1 MPRRK
6 MTQWF
11 KDSRASK
18 IKIEKARKNKDWAGI
33 KSATVALHNANKT
46 RVALTKNG
54 RRVQILETH
63 EDVDLVVDDG
73 KYLMRPPL
81 VGRHAADL
89 QALLD
94 REGVSCIVLCRE
106 PKTQLGFCPI
116 VILGD
121 TTTVR
126 SQVGEPINPNKPTVK
141 WFDSAT
147 DELGRTVL
155 DKKDTFATNDRKLD
169 YLLGHLSAVPVCDGL
184 YFAIVEICDAL
195 LGANE

>member
-1 MPRRK
+1 

-18 IKIEKARKNKDWAGI
+18 IKIVKARKNNDWAML
-33 KSATVALHNANKT
+33 KSAIVLLQNANKV

-54 RRVQILETH
+54 KRVQILETH
-63 EDVDLVVDDG
+63 EDVDLVVNDG

-81 VGRHAADL
+81 VGRNAADL
-89 QALLD
+89 QTALD
-94 REGVSCIVLCRE
+94 QKGVSCIVLCRE

-116 VILGD
+116 VTLGD

-126 SQVGEPINPNKPTVK
+126 SQVGEPTNPNKPTVK
-141 WFDSAT
+141 WFDFAT
-147 DELGRTVL
+147 EELGRTVL

-169 YLLGHLSAVPVCDGL
+169 YLLGHLSAVPACGGL

-195 LGANE
+195 LDANE